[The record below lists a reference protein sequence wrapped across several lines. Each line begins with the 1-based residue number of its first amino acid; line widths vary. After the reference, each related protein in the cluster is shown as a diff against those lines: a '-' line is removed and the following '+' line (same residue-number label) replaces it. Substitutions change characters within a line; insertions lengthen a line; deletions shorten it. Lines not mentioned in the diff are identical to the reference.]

1 MSIIIMVSCFII
13 FACFTSKINAF
24 GVSQTQYEFLF
35 EGQLKETWILET
47 QENVHFLT
55 CTQMCQK
62 NSECTA
68 VALGP
73 INENIASNK
82 RKCYLLKYV
91 DTSEQYCINEDCDA
105 EFVQVYEVSL
115 SFHVLTINLFFVY
128 FRFWAFFNTSPAS

>member
-47 QENVHFLT
+47 QENLHFLT

-62 NSECTA
+62 NSECIG

-73 INENIASNK
+73 IKENKANNK
-82 RKCYLLKYV
+82 RTCYLLKYV
-91 DTSEQYCINEDCDA
+91 DTSEQYCTNEDCDA
-105 EFVQVYEVSL
+105 DLVQVYEVSL
-115 SFHVLTINLFFVY
+115 SFHILTLNFFFSLFQVSGI
-128 FRFWAFFNTSPAS
+128 FNTNPTF